1 MLSLPPAFNLSHDQT
16 LQFNLL
22 FANIKRQAFLLDFNF
37 GSFIVYVMYLLAI
50 IDILKISAHRVNE
63 LTLSIFALLKIS
75 N

>member
-1 MLSLPPAFNLSHDQT
+1 MYNVWVGKD
-16 LQFNLL
+16 L
-22 FANIKRQAFLLDFNF
+22 FVF